1 MWIVFEGGDGCGKT
15 TQIKNL
21 EEILRKKNIEFL
33 SLREPGSTPLGEKLR
48 DFLLSDTAMLPDTET
63 LLFFAARLELLNRV
77 IFPALEKGLWVIL
90 DRFIDSTI
98 AYQGYARGGSL
109 ELINSLEKF
118 CTARYQ
124 PHRIYILDADP
135 KLKRHQSS
143 DRFEKQ
149 DELFHQNVRQA
160 YLDRAA
166 QARYYRVLD
175 GSQSKEKI
183 SACIQED
190 LNALDCADTLQRR
203 I

>member
-15 TQIKNL
+15 TQIKDL
-21 EEILRKKNIEFL
+21 EEVLREKNIEFL

-109 ELINSLEKF
+109 ELIKSLEKF
-118 CTARYQ
+118 CTAHYH
-124 PHRIYILDADP
+124 PHRIY
-135 KLKRHQSS
+135 R
-143 DRFEKQ
+143 
-149 DELFHQNVRQA
+149 RQFP
-160 YLDRAA
+160 R
-166 QARYYRVLD
+166 
-175 GSQSKEKI
+175 
-183 SACIQED
+183 
-190 LNALDCADTLQRR
+190 N
-203 I
+203 